1 MLAPAEKVAVLAL
14 VYRTMYRE
22 CYSGAISLHEDMEC
36 YPEGVSLLGM
46 IGSQA
51 LADEDWALV
60 ALMDEYDSPAAIA
73 ADIAAW
79 DACRCEALLHA
90 WPDDP
95 SDDLPDTEWA
105 LPFLAR
111 WPLVETVM
119 AGFEPVTC
127 SRGREADVVARCH
140 GDG

>member
-1 MLAPAEKVAVLAL
+1 MLAPVEKVAVLAL

-51 LADEDWALV
+51 LTDEDWALV
-60 ALMDEYDSPAAIA
+60 ALMEEHYSPAAIA
-73 ADIAAW
+73 SDIAAW
-79 DACRCEALLHA
+79 DSCRCEALLHA
-90 WPDDP
+90 WPHDP
-95 SDDLPDTEWA
+95 RDDLPDAEWTQ
-105 LPFLAR
+105 PFLAR

-119 AGFEPVTC
+119 TGFEPVTW
-127 SRGREADVVARCH
+127 SRERKEEVAATRHGGR
-140 GDG
+140 